1 MDRDTKKLRGTKLRK
16 RGGARVTIAAQP
28 INKMATSRQTEMTEA
43 VAQAL
48 RDLALSSGDQESLS
62 EFLTEYFSSD
72 DPEGDSGMP

>member
-1 MDRDTKKLRGTKLRK
+1 MTQRNYAEQNYENAAVRGE
-16 RGGARVTIAAQP
+16 TIAAQP